1 MVFAETS
8 VISLSVAFTF
18 LVYACEYYTQGGSV
32 IGPSIEWNLMQGSRY
47 DFLSILLHQ
56 QVFKKL
62 EIYPPKTRN
71 LQYFR
76 P

>member
-62 EIYPPKTRN
+62 EIYPAPKN
-71 LQYFR
+71 

>member
-32 IGPSIEWNLMQGSRY
+32 IGPSIEWNIMGGSTVIIEGRLGLPKL
-47 DFLSILLHQ
+47 FPIFSIL
-56 QVFKKL
+56 FK
-62 EIYPPKTRN
+62 EV
-71 LQYFR
+71 R